1 MTYPRELQLF
11 LPMYMSS
18 IVTQYQFVEMSEA
31 QILAIMF
38 YEKNQNY
45 GHVPLYVLGV
55 HFQIFVW
62 SCRMDVG

>member
-31 QILAIMF
+31 QIMF
-38 YEKNQNY
+38 YKKKIRIMGMY
-45 GHVPLYVLGV
+45 LSMSLGC
-55 HFQIFVW
+55 IFKYLFGA
-62 SCRMDVG
+62 VG